1 MYGSCYV
8 QDLYDLRG
16 WTPVDTDQAAKDE
29 EVSPSFPDPFW
40 LLDVYSHQ
48 SPLERQLP
56 PLLSLSL
63 SLI

>member
-8 QDLYDLRG
+8 QDLYDHRG

-29 EVSPSFPDPFW
+29 EVSPSFPDPLW

-56 PLLSLSL
+56 PFSLSF
-63 SLI
+63 